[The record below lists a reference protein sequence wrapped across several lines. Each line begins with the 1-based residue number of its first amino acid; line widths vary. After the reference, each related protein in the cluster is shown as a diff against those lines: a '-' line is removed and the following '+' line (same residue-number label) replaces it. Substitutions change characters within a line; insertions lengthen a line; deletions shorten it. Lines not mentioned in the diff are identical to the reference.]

1 MQSKKSPKADLEGR
15 RGTFSLIGLIVAI
28 LVVIVAFEWRTYEA
42 SLMDLGSLNLELEE
56 EIIPIT
62 EREKKPPPPPPPP
75 PEVIEVVEDD
85 VEIEKELEIQ
95 DQDFDEEEV
104 FEVIEQP
111 EEEEDIAP
119 MNFMVVENKPV
130 YPGCEKYK
138 NAEEQY
144 NCFQQMIA
152 QHIKNTFK
160 YPPIAKDMGVQGKV
174 FVNFVIDKNGKITNP
189 QVVRSVDKHL
199 DAEAL
204 RIVALLPKMTPA
216 SQRGKSVPVSF
227 TVPINFK
234 LQ

>member
-62 EREKKPPPPPPPP
+62 EREKKPPPPP

>member
-62 EREKKPPPPPPPP
+62 EREKKPPPPPPP

-174 FVNFVIDKNGKITNP
+174 FVNFVIDKNGNITNP